1 MKILFVTESYWPNAD
16 GGALFER
23 RLVQGMIERGH
34 EVRVWAPA
42 KNFHSYQEKD
52 GQSLIYR
59 ERAYTLPFNKKYK
72 VSFLPKTHTK
82 RIFKSFQPDAVH
94 IHNPFMLGRT
104 AMRYANRHHIPVVAT
119 NHLMPENFLLNLKG
133 SSWYYGWF
141 YKRFWNYL
149 VRFHNKAQFVTT
161 PTPTA
166 LDFLLKYGLKAPSK
180 AVTNGIDM
188 KVFHPGISTTKLKA
202 KYKLANKPTLLYL
215 GRVDGEK
222 RIDIIIKALPK
233 LRTKIDC
240 QLVVAGFGVAL
251 NDLKALAQSLRVDD
265 VVIFTGYLDETDK
278 PAIYNAADVFVISS
292 PAELQSIVTLEAM
305 ASAKPVVSVDV
316 AALHELVHD
325 GQNGYLFAEDNFDE
339 LADKLTKLLSDPK
352 KLKVFGE
359 ASLDI
364 VAKHHSTQIT
374 FDEYEAI
381 YKDVLK

>member
-16 GGALFER
+16 GGALFEH
-23 RLVQGMIERGH
+23 RLVHGMIARGH
-34 EVRVWAPA
+34 QVRVWAPS
-42 KNFHSYQEKD
+42 KDFHSYQQHDD
-52 GQSLIYR
+52 GSMIYR

-72 VSFLPKTHTK
+72 VSFWPKVHTK
-82 RIFKSFQPDAVH
+82 KVFNGFRPDVVH
-94 IHNPFMLGRT
+94 IHNPFMLGRS
-104 AMRYANRHHIPVVAT
+104 AMRYANRHGIPVVAT

-149 VRFHNKAQFVTT
+149 VRFHNRAQFVTT

-166 LDFLLKYGLKAPSK
+166 LKFLTKYGLKTPAKP
-180 AVTNGIDM
+180 VTNGIDM
-188 KVFHPGISTTKLKA
+188 AVFHPGISTTKIRQ

-222 RIDIIIKALPK
+222 RIDVIITAMPK
-233 LRTKIDC
+233 ILKVIDC

-251 NDLKALAQSLRVDD
+251 DELKKQAEKLGVAQ
-265 VVIFTGYLDETDK
+265 VVTFTGYLDETDK
-278 PAIYNAADVFVISS
+278 PAIYNLADVFVISS

-305 ASAKPVVSVDV
+305 ATAKPVVSVDV

-325 GQNGYLFAEDNFDE
+325 GENGYLFPENNSTE
-339 LADKLTKLLSDPK
+339 LAKHVTTLLKNPK
-352 KLKVFGE
+352 QLQKFGQ
-359 ASLDI
+359 ASLEI
-364 VAKHHSTQIT
+364 IAKHHSTKIT

-381 YKDVLK
+381 YDKVVA

>member
-42 KNFHSYQEKD
+42 KGFHSYQEHD
-52 GQSLIYR
+52 GKSLVYR

-72 VSFLPKTHTK
+72 VSFWPKPHRA
-82 RIFKSFQPDAVH
+82 RIFRQFQPDVVH
-94 IHNPFMLGRT
+94 IHNPFMLGRA
-104 AMRYANRHHIPVVAT
+104 AMSYANRHNIPVVAT

-149 VRFHNKAQFVTT
+149 VKFHNRAQFVTT

-166 LDFLLKYGLKAPSK
+166 LDFLLKYGLKSPSK

-188 KVFHPGISTTKLKA
+188 AVFHPGISTTKLKT
-202 KYKLANKPTLLYL
+202 KLKLADKPTLLYL

-233 LRTKIDC
+233 LRTKVDC
-240 QLVVAGFGVAL
+240 QLVIAGFGVAL
-251 NDLKALAQSLRVDD
+251 DELKKLAQSLRVDD
-265 VVIFTGYLDETDK
+265 VVIFTGYLDEADK
-278 PAIYNAADVFVISS
+278 PVIYNAADVFVISS

-325 GQNGYLFAEDNFDE
+325 GKNGYLFAENNSTE
-339 LADKLTKLLSDPK
+339 LADKLARLLTDPK
-352 KLKVFGE
+352 KLQAFGE
-359 ASLDI
+359 ASLQI

-381 YKDVLK
+381 YNKIKT

>member
-42 KNFHSYQEKD
+42 KDFHSYQEKD

-82 RIFKSFQPDAVH
+82 RIFKEFQPDVVH

-104 AMRYANRHHIPVVAT
+104 TMRYAHRHHIPVVAT

-166 LDFLLKYGLKAPSK
+166 LDFLLKYRLKAPSK
-180 AVTNGIDM
+180 AITNGIDM
-188 KVFHPGISTTKLKA
+188 KVFHPGISTTNLKT
-202 KYKLANKPTLLYL
+202 KYKLQDKPTLLYL

-222 RIDIIIKALPK
+222 RIDVIIKALPK

-251 NDLKALAQSLRVDD
+251 KDLQALAQSLRVED
-265 VVIFTGYLDETDK
+265 VVIFTGYLDEADK

-316 AALHELVHD
+316 AALHELVHN
-325 GQNGYLFAEDNFDE
+325 GENGYLFAEDNSNE
-339 LADKLTKLLSDPK
+339 LAEKLTKLLTDPK
-352 KLKVFGE
+352 KLKTFGKE
-359 ASLDI
+359 SLNI

-381 YKDVLK
+381 YKKLVQ